1 MAFLKSG
8 DRAKVHYTGKIED
21 GQVVVTSLDSGPIEV
36 TLGSSQVI
44 DGFEKALMGM
54 QPGDFKSTRISAE
67 EGYGPYNEDLVVT
80 VKRSSLPQDMELKIG
95 DQLEIVSEG
104 GEAYV
109 VTVAGFSDSNV
120 VLDMNHPLA
129 GKDLIFDIQLL
140 EILEASDE

>member
-8 DRAKVHYTGKIED
+8 DRAKVHYTGKFED
-21 GQVVVTSLDSGPIEV
+21 GQVVVTSMDSGPLEV
-36 TLGSSQVI
+36 TLGNSEVI

-95 DQLEIVSEG
+95 DQLEIAPEG

-120 VLDMNHPLA
+120 ILDMNHPLA

-140 EILEASDE
+140 EIL